1 MNYPL
6 WLNPFDN
13 QLVYYANENN
23 NMLGRY
29 VYEVQISTF
38 SFKDFATVNFA
49 VELIIINEAEN
60 GAEEAEVAEN
70 E

>member
-38 SFKDFATVNFA
+38 SFKAFATVNFT